1 MFCPNCAKENSVEQK
16 FCRACG
22 LNLEKS
28 AESLLLQLPDAQN
41 AGLAKREMFLEKFGN
56 FVFGGFLTVVLVA
69 IGAMIYTIFV
79 KFVLSGTS
87 VIFGIFMIVFVI
99 FAALALGF
107 VGYMEKIKEE
117 KKSVNPNLQKELAEK
132 QNTAKLLEEKPFEPI
147 EPIGSIIENSTELL
161 PVENKTRKFE

>member
-41 AGLAKREMFLEKFGN
+41 ADLVKREMFLERFGN
-56 FVFGGFLTVVLVA
+56 FVFGGFLTIVLIA
-69 IGAMIYTIFV
+69 IGAIIYTIFV

-87 VIFGIFMIVFVI
+87 VIFGIFMILFVI
-99 FAALALGF
+99 FAALALAF
-107 VGYMEKIKEE
+107 VGYTEKIKEE
-117 KKSVNPNLQKELAEK
+117 KKSVNPNWQKEQLSEK
-132 QNTAKLLEEKPFEPI
+132 HDTAKLLEDKPFEPV
-147 EPIGSIIENSTELL
+147 PSVVENTTELL
-161 PVENKTRKFE
+161 HVENKTRKFE

>member
-41 AGLAKREMFLEKFGN
+41 PDLVKREALLERFGN
-56 FVFGGFLTVVLVA
+56 FVFGGFLTIVLIA
-69 IGAMIYTIFV
+69 IGAIIYTIFV

-87 VIFGIFMIVFVI
+87 VIFGIFMILFVI
-99 FAALALGF
+99 FAALALAF
-107 VGYMEKIKEE
+107 VGYTEKIKEE
-117 KKSVNPNLQKELAEK
+117 KKSVNPNWQKEQISEK
-132 QNTAKLLEEKPFEPI
+132 QDTAKLLEEKHFESF
-147 EPIGSIIENSTELL
+147 GSIVENSTELL

>member
-41 AGLAKREMFLEKFGN
+41 ADLVKREALLERFGN
-56 FVFGGFLTVVLVA
+56 FVFGGFLTIVLIA
-69 IGAMIYTIFV
+69 IGAIIYTIFV

-87 VIFGIFMIVFVI
+87 VIFGIFMILFVI
-99 FAALALGF
+99 FAALALAF
-107 VGYMEKIKEE
+107 VGYTEKIKEE
-117 KKSVNPNLQKELAEK
+117 KKSVNPNWQKEQISEK
-132 QNTAKLLEEKPFEPI
+132 QDTAKLLEDKPFEPV
-147 EPIGSIIENSTELL
+147 PSVIENTTELL
-161 PVENKTRKFE
+161 HVENKTRKFE